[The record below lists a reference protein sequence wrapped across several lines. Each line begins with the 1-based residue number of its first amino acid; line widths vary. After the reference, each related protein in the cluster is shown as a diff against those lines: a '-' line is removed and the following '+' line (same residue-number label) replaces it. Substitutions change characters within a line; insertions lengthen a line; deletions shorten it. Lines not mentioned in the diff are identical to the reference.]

1 MDVQQQPVA
10 AQTATSSAAE
20 EPLTSA
26 MLDKMQSLEDKIEN
40 KLKEIDK
47 MFAVGSDLPNPT
59 PTVGTASGNLPA
71 PGSSP
76 LVNSALT

>member
-1 MDVQQQPVA
+1 
-10 AQTATSSAAE
+10 
-20 EPLTSA
+20 

-47 MFAVGSDLPNPT
+47 MFAVAPETNLTTNPT
-59 PTVGTASGNLPA
+59 SA
-71 PGSSP
+71 PSNSP